1 MEPIFEKPIYSNN
14 SIKGK
19 LIDNFFRSHSISFI
33 GKIENSSKIQDQPK
47 PEKPEIL
54 CHSSSSQSLTIIRVG
69 HKSPPRSRPS
79 SVCSAQ
85 STNTLASNF
94 YDPTISSVFT
104 MAIKNI
110 NIKKVQY
117 LQKATR
123 DENSQYLVNAF
134 LILLAQNETNVDF
147 STGLKIMK
155 TSVWGIF
162 ERYLYKPGFFIQIIR
177 AMPKLIKRK
186 KIPENDVRRALGL
199 FNMVEIDK
207 IGVYYSLYTFVKEC
221 FNYINECYNLPIVF
235 KQKNSENK
243 PRRLKRRGDK
253 SSRVQSELYDQ
264 IENCS
269 EVETNIKPI
278 EKIPINR
285 PSSVLAENSSGNLQD
300 QPINQISN
308 AKIFYEEQDKKSSHH
323 YKNLSVP
330 QDHKP
335 INAKAQQFF
344 INSRIN
350 KRIHDKFISFLQE
363 KSTLTFCEG
372 VPKEQLTQKLIEN
385 FIKTLPC
392 SEMSGGTIK
401 FIDYFS
407 HTKEF
412 ERLKNHLT

>member
-1 MEPIFEKPIYSNN
+1 MEPIFEKPIYSSN

-33 GKIENSSKIQDQPK
+33 DKIENSCKILDQPK
-47 PEKPEIL
+47 IENPETL
-54 CHSSSSQSLTIIRVG
+54 NHSSSSQSLSVIRVG

-79 SVCSAQ
+79 SVCSAH
-85 STNTLASNF
+85 SSNTLASNF

-104 MAIKNI
+104 LAIKNI

-117 LQKATR
+117 LQKAAR

-134 LILLAQNETNVDF
+134 LMLLAQNETNVDF

-155 TSVWGIF
+155 TSVWPIF

-177 AMPKLIKRK
+177 RMPKSIKGK
-186 KIPENDVRRALGL
+186 KVPEKDVKRALGL
-199 FNMVEIDK
+199 FNMVDIDK

-221 FNYINECYNLPIVF
+221 FNYISECYNMPIVF
-235 KQKNSENK
+235 RPKTSENK
-243 PRRLKRRGDK
+243 PRRLKCRADK
-253 SSRVQSELYDQ
+253 TSRAQSGQFDQ

-269 EVETNIKPI
+269 EAEKNPKPT
-278 EKIPINR
+278 EKIPTYR
-285 PSSVLAENSSGNLQD
+285 PSSALAEHSGGNFQDKPENSLL
-300 QPINQISN
+300 N
-308 AKIFYEEQDKKSSHH
+308 AKDLYEEQVKKSLQHF
-323 YKNLSVP
+323 KNLSLP
-330 QDHKP
+330 KDRKYF
-335 INAKAQQFF
+335 NTKAQQFL
-344 INSRIN
+344 INSRVN

-363 KSTLTFCEG
+363 KSTSKSCEG
-372 VPKEQLTQKLIEN
+372 VPKDSLTQKLIEN

-392 SEMSGGTIK
+392 SEMSAGTIK
-401 FIDYFS
+401 FIEYFT